1 MGNKNIFKLSSILAA
16 IFSLVGAILLLTTPW
31 AYWWYSYR
39 SYGWLYRG
47 SGVVAVGTGPETA
60 FIVLAAL
67 FLLIC
72 CVISIIAFI
81 PGKIKSKT
89 PMIISLIIAFIVL
102 IMFVIGAVITA
113 SIYNSQ
119 GIGWEFGPAFYGGIS
134 CTLLTVLFS
143 LIMIFTWEK

>member
-1 MGNKNIFKLSSILAA
+1 MGNEKISKISAILAA

-81 PGKIKSKT
+81 PGKITSKT

-113 SIYNSQ
+113 AIHDSQ
-119 GIGWEFGPAFYGGIS
+119 GVNWEFGPAFYGGIS

-143 LIMIFTWEK
+143 LIMIYTWEK